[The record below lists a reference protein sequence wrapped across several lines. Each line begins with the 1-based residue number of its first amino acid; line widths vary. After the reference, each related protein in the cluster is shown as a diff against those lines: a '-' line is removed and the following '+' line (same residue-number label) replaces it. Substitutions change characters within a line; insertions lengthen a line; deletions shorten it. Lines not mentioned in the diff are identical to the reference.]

1 MDYIEISNTFLSKE
15 GFILIGDVLIATT
28 VQYVLANL
36 EMTSRFNIV
45 HFADKQNTLNHA
57 ANDLANYIKMSIVC
71 AIALIVLYYFKYG
84 IIAALIC
91 LLTNILV
98 ISSIYSSYDLAFKQS
113 IKKTGMKYPKINFN
127 L

>member
-1 MDYIEISNTFLSKE
+1 MDYTEISNTFFSKQ

-45 HFADKQNTLNHA
+45 HFANKQNTLDNA
-57 ANDLANYIKMSIVC
+57 ANNLAKYIKMSIIC
-71 AIALIVLYYFKYG
+71 AIGLVTLYYFKYG

-98 ISSIYSSYDLAFKQS
+98 IVSIYSSYDLAFKQS
-113 IKKTGMKYPKINFN
+113 IKKTGLKYPKINFN